1 MLVDKKNYEIPGD
14 TERDAYVVGVSG
26 GADSSAVAIIMH
38 KLFPDLD
45 IKYVFI
51 DTFAE
56 APAIYSSIEA
66 LEKYIG
72 KKVIKIE
79 NGVGMFGM
87 IKQYNGHL
95 PTARRRWCTYRLK
108 IEPMETYLE
117 SLHGGDRDVHIFVG
131 LRGRRAV

>member
-1 MLVDKKNYEIPGD
+1 MLVDRKKYELPGD
-14 TERDAYVVGVSG
+14 PDRDAYVVGVSG
-26 GADSSAVAIIMH
+26 GADSSAVAVIMH

-79 NGVGMFGM
+79 NGGRNVWHDQA
-87 IKQYNGHL
+87 IQRPPSDSKEAL
-95 PTARRRWCTYRLK
+95 
-108 IEPMETYLE
+108 
-117 SLHGGDRDVHIFVG
+117 VHV
-131 LRGRRAV
+131 